1 MKRSRNE
8 EEEKKHPFALK
19 WKTVRVYPN
28 SYFTNGM
35 ELTEHKKYK
44 IDSLNEYID
53 AEIEVQKRVF
63 SAMGCNETASAKAL
77 TALRA
82 AYESSPANKTKE

>member
-28 SYFTNGM
+28 SYFTN
-35 ELTEHKKYK
+35 E
-44 IDSLNEYID
+44 
-53 AEIEVQKRVF
+53 
-63 SAMGCNETASAKAL
+63 
-77 TALRA
+77 
-82 AYESSPANKTKE
+82 NKG